1 MEFKIP
7 YKVKNKIETLPL
19 SAISLDNEI
28 GARFDKFVH
37 SRVTGDF
44 ALSEILC
51 EAEDFFA
58 TKFDDEFGAGMWR
71 SEFYG
76 KLMLSFARVAAMKND
91 EKLKK
96 EIESSLSGFLKHQD
110 ETGYVS
116 TYRDRK
122 NVFGADTEDPS
133 YAAVGW
139 NSNWNFWGQKYTL
152 WALIECAEL
161 LDSKELLGK
170 AVKLADSLIL
180 TVQEL
185 NARVRDLGVQHGMA
199 AGSILKPML
208 RLYRLT
214 GDKRYLDFSIGIA
227 KDWDDEGGTC
237 PNLIANAMKNIPPH
251 LWYKREEG
259 WNPKAYE
266 MMSCYDGLCELY
278 RITGNTRYLEATVN
292 FADLLVKYESNVLG
306 SVGYGELFLNAAAY
320 PDAATEVC
328 DVIHWMRLCHELFLI
343 SGDAKYIE
351 YFESAF
357 LNAFLAGIYP
367 EEGWGA
373 FFVRSVGRHWTPYPQ
388 CDSKYQHCCINNA
401 PRGFVNAAETVV
413 TKSGSDYYVN
423 SYIPVTVA
431 HGGALLRI
439 SSGYLDHGR
448 VTITA
453 RGLPSG
459 TKIYLRAPEWSEST
473 AINLYHEGQT
483 VTLKRGEYTPV
494 TVTKE
499 NSVMCVTFNMT
510 PRIIP
515 FKGNVTVLDD
525 TDYHVHRWIDPF
537 KAPCTRDI
545 MTKVPVCTV
554 RRGPLVLARS
564 KRIGSAE
571 NEMFSGETVY
581 GKDVT
586 CSATSIFHP
595 GLLSLLNVTFTVDGE
610 DRTFTMCDYASAAN
624 FNSFDTH
631 FFTLYV

>member
-1 MEFKIP
+1 MF
-7 YKVKNKIETLPL
+7 LL
-19 SAISLDNEI
+19 L
-28 GARFDKFVH
+28 
-37 SRVTGDF
+37 
-44 ALSEILC
+44 
-51 EAEDFFA
+51 EDF
-58 TKFDDEFGAGMWR
+58 
-71 SEFYG
+71 
-76 KLMLSFARVAAMKND
+76 L
-91 EKLKK
+91 
-96 EIESSLSGFLKHQD
+96 
-110 ETGYVS
+110 
-116 TYRDRK
+116 
-122 NVFGADTEDPS
+122 
-133 YAAVGW
+133 
-139 NSNWNFWGQKYTL
+139 
-152 WALIECAEL
+152 
-161 LDSKELLGK
+161 
-170 AVKLADSLIL
+170 
-180 TVQEL
+180 
-185 NARVRDLGVQHGMA
+185 
-199 AGSILKPML
+199 
-208 RLYRLT
+208 
-214 GDKRYLDFSIGIA
+214 FSVI
-227 KDWDDEGGTC
+227 
-237 PNLIANAMKNIPPH
+237 
-251 LWYKREEG
+251 
-259 WNPKAYE
+259 
-266 MMSCYDGLCELY
+266 MSPE
-278 RITGNTRYLEATVN
+278 RIR
-292 FADLLVKYESNVLG
+292 
-306 SVGYGELFLNAAAY
+306 
-320 PDAATEVC
+320 
-328 DVIHWMRLCHELFLI
+328 
-343 SGDAKYIE
+343 
-351 YFESAF
+351 
-357 LNAFLAGIYP
+357 
-367 EEGWGA
+367 A

-388 CDSKYQHCCINNA
+388 CDSKYQHCCVNNA

-499 NSVMCVTFNMT
+499 NSVMCVTFNMN

-571 NEMFSGETVY
+571 NEMFSGDTVF
-581 GKDVT
+581 GKNAA

-624 FNSFDTH
+624 FNLFDTH
-631 FFTLYV
+631 YFTLYV